1 MQVEIRGRDLEVT
14 DALRNFTERRLQV
27 ALDRF
32 WDRIEGIEASVADLN
47 GPRGG
52 IDKECRLRA
61 LLVRGGEVVAR
72 ATDADSYS
80 AIVQAVHR
88 LGDRVARAVVLRRG
102 RCT

>member
-1 MQVEIRGRDLEVT
+1 MRVEIRGRDLEVT
-14 DALRNFTERRLQV
+14 DALRIFTERRLRV

-32 WDRIEGIEASVADLN
+32 DDRIEEIEASVADLN

-88 LGDRVARAVVLRRG
+88 LGGRVARALVLRRE